1 MNEELKDNVPSG
13 KYSQSFLA
21 RTSLTLIGLMVV
33 IPYLQYHHARPIPA
47 FYTEYIAFVLG
58 TAALVLF
65 LAGRYWRNIALPWI
79 VFAPLGLFIVML
91 LQMNL
96 GMSPYYEMQIIALF
110 YLLWA
115 MLLITLGAVLQKE
128 FGLKIISIVLAW
140 FFLVGGEIS
149 ATVGIL
155 QHFNIQSFL
164 DSFIAEKNFAAIYGN
179 VGQTNHFATY
189 ISLALASLIF
199 LFSASRI
206 SIWGAIS
213 LALPLLFVLALSG
226 SRSSGVYLFA
236 VLVLSLLLYWRGTA
250 CTEGVVAKRRL
261 LIASFLQIIGF
272 VFMQWFVQTSL
283 FVSPTGTVT
292 VVDRIF
298 DHATNSSIRFY
309 LWKEAWHMFLQEPLL
324 GVGTGQFAWHHF
336 QLAAVFRNP
345 EIFGIY
351 NNAHN
356 IILHLLA
363 ETGLVG
369 TLPVVGGIVIWLF
382 GIYKV
387 KRQSLD
393 LSLWWLLALAG
404 IIGLHSL
411 HEFPLWYGHYL
422 GIFAFLLGAGE
433 TRFISIKLPHIGKLI
448 TLLIL
453 VLGSWVMVLV
463 EQDYSK
469 IESILNTGDNQN
481 KSLTSFHSSALQA
494 LHQKT
499 LLTPYVDYALSS
511 AMELN
516 QEKLELKLKVNQRVM
531 KFHPSGPVTY
541 KHAVLLALNGEDEAA
556 IKQAEHAALAYPNE
570 LGKFAHSLKFL
581 EVSSPT
587 LALKHLEDWVDRKL
601 KEKEQP
607 ELNL

>member
-1 MNEELKDNVPSG
+1 MNEELKDNFSSR
-13 KYSQSFLA
+13 KFSRSFLA
-21 RTSLTLIGLMVV
+21 HISLTLIGLMVV
-33 IPYLQYHHARPIPA
+33 IPYLQYHHALPIPA

-58 TAALVLF
+58 MAALVLF
-65 LAGRYWRNIALPWI
+65 LAGRYWQNIALPWI

-96 GMSPYYEMQIIALF
+96 GMSAYYEMQIIALF

-115 MLLITLGAVLQKE
+115 MFLIILGAVLRKE
-128 FGLKIISIVLAW
+128 FGLKIISIALAW
-140 FFLVGGEIS
+140 FFLAGGEIS

-155 QHFNIQSFL
+155 QHFNIQSIL
-164 DSFIAEKNFAAIYGN
+164 DSLIAEKNSAAIYGN
-179 VGQTNHFATY
+179 VGQLNHFATY
-189 ISLALASLIF
+189 ISLALVSLIF

-206 SIWGAIS
+206 PIWGAIL

-226 SRSSGVYLFA
+226 QRSSGVYLFA
-236 VLVLSLLLYWRGTA
+236 ILVLSILLYWRGTA
-250 CTEGVVAKRRL
+250 GTEGVVAKRRL

-272 VFMQWFVQTSL
+272 VLMQWIVQTSL

-292 VVDRIF
+292 AAERIF
-298 DHATNSSIRFY
+298 DHAANSSIRFY
-309 LWKEAWHMFLQEPLL
+309 LWKEAWYMFLQEPLL

-336 QLAAVFRNP
+336 QLATVFRNP
-345 EIFGIY
+345 EVFGIY

-356 IILHLLA
+356 VVLHLLA
-363 ETGLVG
+363 ETGLAG
-369 TLPVVGGIVIWLF
+369 TLPVAGGIVIWLF

-393 LSLWWLLALAG
+393 LSLWWLLALTG
-404 IIGLHSL
+404 IVGLHSL

-463 EQDYSK
+463 EQDYSQ
-469 IESILNTGDNQN
+469 IESILNTGDNRN
-481 KSLTSFHSSALQA
+481 KSLTSFQA

-499 LLTPYVDYALSS
+499 LLAPYVDYALSS

-516 QEKLELKLKVNQRVM
+516 QEGLELKLKVNQRVM
-531 KFHPSGPVTY
+531 KFHPSGPITY

-556 IKQAEHAALAYPNE
+556 IKQAERAALAHPYE
-570 LGKFAHSLKFL
+570 LGKFAHLLKL
-581 EVSSPT
+581 VEASSPT
-587 LALKHLEDWVDRKL
+587 IALKHLEDWVDRKL
-601 KEKEQP
+601 KEKE
-607 ELNL
+607 

>member
-1 MNEELKDNVPSG
+1 MNEELKDNAASG
-13 KYSQSFLA
+13 RPPQSFLA
-21 RTSLTLIGLMVV
+21 RISLTLIGLMTV
-33 IPYLQYHHARPIPA
+33 IPYLQYHHAHPLPA
-47 FYTEYIAFVLG
+47 FYTEYIAFFLG
-58 TAALVLF
+58 MAALIVF

-96 GMSPYYEMQIIALF
+96 GMSAYYETQIIALF

-140 FFLVGGEIS
+140 FLLVGGEIS

-155 QHFNIQSFL
+155 QHFNAQSFL
-164 DSFIAEKNFAAIYGN
+164 DSVIAEKNFAAIYGN
-179 VGQTNHFATY
+179 IGQTNHFATY
-189 ISLALASLIF
+189 LSLALVSLIF
-199 LFSASRI
+199 LFSASKI
-206 SIWGAIS
+206 PIWGAIS
-213 LALPLLFVLALSG
+213 LALPLLFSLALSG
-226 SRSSGVYLFA
+226 SRSSGIYLFA
-236 VLVLSLLLYWRGTA
+236 VLVLSILLYWRGTA

-272 VFMQWFVQTSL
+272 VFMQWFVRTSL
-283 FVSPTGTVT
+283 FISPTGAVT
-292 VVDRIF
+292 VVERIF

-356 IILHLLA
+356 VILHLLA

-404 IIGLHSL
+404 VVGPSQLARVSFVVWALSL
-411 HEFPLWYGHYL
+411 VYLPSYL
-422 GIFAFLLGAGE
+422 GLA
-433 TRFISIKLPHIGKLI
+433 R
-448 TLLIL
+448 L
-453 VLGSWVMVLV
+453 VLF
-463 EQDYSK
+463 Q
-469 IESILNTGDNQN
+469 
-481 KSLTSFHSSALQA
+481 
-494 LHQKT
+494 
-499 LLTPYVDYALSS
+499 
-511 AMELN
+511 
-516 QEKLELKLKVNQRVM
+516 
-531 KFHPSGPVTY
+531 
-541 KHAVLLALNGEDEAA
+541 
-556 IKQAEHAALAYPNE
+556 
-570 LGKFAHSLKFL
+570 
-581 EVSSPT
+581 
-587 LALKHLEDWVDRKL
+587 
-601 KEKEQP
+601 
-607 ELNL
+607 

>member
-1 MNEELKDNVPSG
+1 MNEELKDNVSNG
-13 KYSQSFLA
+13 KYSQSFMA
-21 RTSLTLIGLMVV
+21 RISLTLIGLMVV

-47 FYTEYIAFVLG
+47 FYTEYVAFVLG

-65 LAGRYWRNIALPWI
+65 LAGRYWRNLALPWI
-79 VFAPLGLFIVML
+79 VFAPFGLFIVLL

-96 GMSPYYEMQIIALF
+96 GMAAYYEMQIIALF

-128 FGLKIISIVLAW
+128 FGLKVISIVLAW

-206 SIWGAIS
+206 PIWGAIS

-236 VLVLSLLLYWRGTA
+236 ILVLSLLLYWRGTA

-292 VVDRIF
+292 VVERIF

-404 IIGLHSL
+404 IVGLHSL

-433 TRFISIKLPHIGKLI
+433 TRFISIKLPHIGKLV

-463 EQDYSK
+463 GQDYSK

-481 KSLTSFHSSALQA
+481 KSLTSFHSSALKA

-499 LLTPYVDYALSS
+499 LLAPYVDYALSS

-581 EVSSPT
+581 EVSAPT